1 MSMINFT
8 SENAKGECPGVFVKG
23 GDVGVIVLQE
33 WWGINDQIK
42 QQGEEISKRG
52 NFSVLVPDL
61 YRGKVAT
68 DHETA
73 GHYMN
78 DLDWAGAVKD
88 IQGAAKYLLANGCQ
102 KVGVT
107 GFCMGGALSLAGAA
121 LVSEISAA
129 VPFYGIPS
137 PELCDV
143 CTIKVPLQCHY
154 GEKDVLE
161 GFSSPKD
168 YNALKEKLTG
178 AGVKFEFYTYD
189 AGHAFTNPTGPL
201 GNYNKDC
208 AEQALNRMAEFFK
221 SNLVLSK

>member
-42 QQGEEISKRG
+42 EQGEDISKRG

-121 LVSEISAA
+121 LVPEINAA
-129 VPFYGIPS
+129 APFYGIPNTK
-137 PELCDV
+137 LCDV
-143 CTIKVPLQCHY
+143 SKIKIPVQCHF
-154 GEKDVLE
+154 GEKDEVV
-161 GFSSPKD
+161 GFSSPAD
-168 YNALKEKLTG
+168 YQALEEKLK
-178 AGVKFEFYTYD
+178 AGGVDYEMFIYD
-189 AGHAFTNPTGPL
+189 AGHAF
-201 GNYNKDC
+201 
-208 AEQALNRMAEFFK
+208 A
-221 SNLVLSK
+221 